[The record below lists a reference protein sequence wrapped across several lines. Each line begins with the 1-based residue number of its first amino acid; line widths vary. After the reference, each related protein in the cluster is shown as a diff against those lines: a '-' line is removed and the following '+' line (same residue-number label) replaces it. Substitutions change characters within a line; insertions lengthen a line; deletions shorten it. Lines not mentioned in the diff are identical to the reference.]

1 MVSLLHDCR
10 PVMASNL
17 TDLDLD
23 LVMMT
28 PAGCRRVKVAGA
40 AVDLARLTAETALSY
55 RSSVVRVN
63 RTNILRHTITDNIL
77 QLYWLM

>member
-1 MVSLLHDCR
+1 MSSLHDCR
-10 PVMASNL
+10 PAMESNL

-28 PAGCRRVKVAGA
+28 PAGCRRAKVVEA

-63 RTNILRHTITDNIL
+63 RTNILHHNITDDIL